1 MFVEQTVQGLQGFAR
16 FCKVCKDESATV
28 ARDLGNVHGV
38 EDGGK
43 RFLESSIQHLENQRR
58 LDEHVRVSLIG

>member
-1 MFVEQTVQGLQGFAR
+1 MV
-16 FCKVCKDESATV
+16 CKVYKDKAATV

-43 RFLESSIQHLENQRR
+43 RFLESSIQRLENQRR